1 MRDNKAFLLS
11 LIVLKKSTKIDS
23 PLASPPDMIT
33 SMNLSQMRKA
43 VFAQK
48 PIFARIIK
56 QNKDKTLGEFY
67 QALGQGYTA
76 NTVPTSRKQE
86 LILAIERQ
94 TKRLLGEKIAKQ
106 YTKYLRTNYWVST
119 AGHHD
124 TATHPF
130 FSNYLI
136 VQGHCNLKKG
146 LPIVPVLTCAGI
158 SINNSSSPRSI
169 LFHDQTGK
177 QQKLHLI
184 SLKNHH
190 HPVYGHKGYQK
201 NKIENEIITPIL
213 KQSFFSK
220 KTLSLKSLSDQLT
233 HAVARLYQQIPG
245 MEKVTVIH
253 LEQETIAADLIIR
266 HHLRSQT
273 IINQI
278 LFNQKV
284 RAEFLRQYNGIAGS
298 HDQKKKTGTHL
309 FWGITPEGRKSL
321 MVKNNQLISNDG
333 QIKIDLNA
341 SEIKKA
347 LTNKRI
353 MPAMSITLTTL
364 SFYYGLACAGGF
376 SQVNYLAEMKEAFLK
391 LLTSKT
397 NSIEIEIATNVPTDL
412 LAGDFILTTLPAHTK
427 VPATPIDIIMHK
439 KHFTAGKFKKTI
451 RETRLGQAI
460 DKMMP
465 ELYAIVT
472 GSKNLHGKA

>member
-11 LIVLKKSTKIDS
+11 LIVLKKSTEIGS
-23 PLASPPDMIT
+23 PPSPPPDMIT
-33 SMNLSQMRKA
+33 SMNLRQMKQA

-56 QNKDKTLGEFY
+56 QNKDKTLKEFY
-67 QALGQGYTA
+67 QTLGQKYSA
-76 NTVPTSRKQE
+76 DTVPVSRKQE
-86 LILAIERQ
+86 LISVIERH
-94 TKRLLGEKIAKQ
+94 TKRLLGEKTAKQ
-106 YTKYLRTNYWVST
+106 YAKYLKTNYWVST

-136 VQGHCNLKKG
+136 VQGHCNLEKG
-146 LPIVPVLTCAGI
+146 LPVVPVLTCAGI

-190 HPVYGHKGYQK
+190 HPVYGHGKYQK
-201 NKIENEIITPIL
+201 NKIENEAVTPIL
-213 KQSFFSK
+213 EKSFFSK

-233 HAVARLYQQIPG
+233 HAVAKLYQQLPG
-245 MEKVTVIH
+245 METVSVIH
-253 LEQETIAADLIIR
+253 LEQEAIATDLIIR
-266 HHLRSQT
+266 YHLRKQT
-273 IINQI
+273 IINKI
-278 LFNQKV
+278 LFDPKI
-284 RAEFLRQYNGIAGS
+284 RTAFLHQYDGIAGS

-321 MVKNNQLISNDG
+321 VVKNNQLISNDG

-347 LTNKRI
+347 LVAKHI

-376 SQVNYLAEMKEAFLK
+376 SQVNYLTEMKQAFLK

-397 NSIEIEIATNVPTDL
+397 DSIEIEIATNVPTDL
-412 LAGDFILTTLPAHTK
+412 LAGEFAFIELPRHAQIL
-427 VPATPIDIIMHK
+427 ATPIDIITEPN
-439 KHFTAGKFKKTI
+439 HFTSNLITKMIEKT
-451 RETRLGQAI
+451 TLGQAV

-465 ELYAIVT
+465 ELYAIVA
-472 GSKNLHGKA
+472 GSKNIHGKV